1 MVTERMEAYCLEL
14 NDQILIGKD
23 VYRIYEIH
31 DEQDEPNEIL
41 FYIVD
46 EEGISHKIRVDE
58 QTKLPVV
65 IDILSAIG

>member
-1 MVTERMEAYCLEL
+1 MTTERMEAYCLEMH
-14 NDQILIGKD
+14 DQILIGGD

-31 DEQDEPNEIL
+31 DADGDYL

-46 EEGISHKIRVDE
+46 EEGIRHRITTAP

-65 IDILSAIG
+65 IDILSQV

>member
-1 MVTERMEAYCLEL
+1 MTTERMEAYCLEEG
-14 NDQILIGKD
+14 DQLLIGDD

-31 DEQDEPNEIL
+31 DADGDYL

-46 EEGISHKIRVDE
+46 EEGIRHRITTAP

-65 IDILSAIG
+65 IDTLAEV

>member
-1 MVTERMEAYCLEL
+1 MTTERMEAYCLEL
-14 NDQILIGKD
+14 NDQILIGQD

-46 EEGISHKIRVDE
+46 EEGISHKIRVDDM
-58 QTKLPVV
+58 TKLPVV
-65 IDILSAIG
+65 IDTLAEV